1 MYRAEIL
8 ATLQFNDGTLKA
20 DDLGGPPLIC
30 NGNYFYAYQRLR
42 ELKGTTVKRFKTNME
57 GLEKLLPDFKDA
69 RIKLWTPLILDWE
82 RTVHSCTDP
91 NIQVYRGIAAIE
103 WKRPREVSVSLEQYL
118 NPDVAEIQRV
128 FISDMV
134 VQNKFTFDSD
144 DIVGALKGKM
154 QITPDLTMSVGGT
167 FVSSTPVRYGDPEA
181 VYIVNN
187 LELHLLMFSLP
198 VSIPDFV
205 P

>member
-42 ELKGTTVKRFKTNME
+42 ELTGTTVKRFKTNIE

-128 FISDMV
+128 FISNMV